1 MWRLAVLFRLLADV
15 RSTES
20 LGSDFHSIP
29 RPLRGTSNKHSLSP
43 GDWQTTADFIATMDH

>member
-15 RSTES
+15 RSA
-20 LGSDFHSIP
+20 GSPGSGFHSIP
-29 RPLRGTSNKHSLSP
+29 RPLRGTSNKRSLSP